1 MTIISLYKELL
12 QLKYKH
18 KTNTFIYLNFLLSNY
33 TEVYIQEIKYI
44 VTMDNQCLHLQQKV
58 YQLIYLYCGSAYLL
72 DTSPYP
78 VSALYQ
84 IVRGYQA
91 ISQLPHYITITIIPC
106 FRNVNHILPLI
117 NI

>member
-1 MTIISLYKELL
+1 
-12 QLKYKH
+12 
-18 KTNTFIYLNFLLSNY
+18 
-33 TEVYIQEIKYI
+33 
-44 VTMDNQCLHLQQKV
+44 MDNQCLHLRQKV
-58 YQLIYLYCGSAYLL
+58 YQLIYLYCGDEYQP
-72 DTSPYP
+72 DTSPYL

-84 IVRGYQA
+84 IARGIQA